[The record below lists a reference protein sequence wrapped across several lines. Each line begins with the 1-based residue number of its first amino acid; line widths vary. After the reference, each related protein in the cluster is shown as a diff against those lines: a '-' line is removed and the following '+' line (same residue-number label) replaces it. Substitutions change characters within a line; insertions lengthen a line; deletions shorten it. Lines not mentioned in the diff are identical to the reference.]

1 MLRNFLSAG
10 TGVGVGLAGM
20 RERVREQGGRF
31 DIQSG
36 KTGTTITITMP
47 AVAPKDAGSELASA
61 ASAD

>member
-1 MLRNFLSAG
+1 
-10 TGVGVGLAGM
+10 LAGM

-36 KTGTTITITMP
+36 KTGTTITVTMP